1 MNDNFWT
8 VLKIVAAVGATFL
21 VYDILDSGSSVEID
35 KFSLIDSSIEKLGDI
50 LSASI
55 EDNDARREARSEFED
70 FSDLVSEGE
79 ISPDKI
85 EEIASSILNLRM
97 RKDSEVG
104 RGAKEIIRIIRRARA
119 TSSFIVESTEELEVK
134 LDSIAIRINNLRAFQ
149 EEYYQ
154 RFLHSKDLTDMKN
167 FHEQSEIKELDKIQI
182 VIEFDPVVTIQ
193 KTPLTANLRK
203 KSKIVIIG
211 ETFENVPP
219 LQITEN
225 LNIFIDY
232 TRLNM
237 MDSVKVVEFHKKINE
252 LKSFKPI
259 IHHILE
265 ENKEKSVKS
274 TTE

>member
-8 VLKIVAAVGATFL
+8 LLKIVAAVGVTFL
-21 VYDILDSGSSVEID
+21 VYEILDSGSSAETDNI
-35 KFSLIDSSIEKLGDI
+35 SLIDSSIEKLGNI

-79 ISPDKI
+79 IAPDKI

-97 RKDSEVG
+97 KKDSEVG
-104 RGAKEIIRIIRRARA
+104 KSAEEIIRIIRGARA
-119 TSSFIVESTEELEVK
+119 TSSFIVESPEEFEVK
-134 LDSIAIRINNLRAFQ
+134 LDSIAVRINNLRTFQ

-154 RFLHSKDLTDMKN
+154 RFLHSEDLTDLKN
-167 FHEQSEIKELDKIQI
+167 SAERSEIQELDKVQ
-182 VIEFDPVVTIQ
+182 VVVEYDPVVTIP
-193 KTPLTANLRK
+193 KTSLTANLRK

-232 TRLNM
+232 TILNM
-237 MDSVKVVEFHKKINE
+237 MDSLKVVEFHTKINE
-252 LKSFKPI
+252 LKSFKSI
-259 IHHILE
+259 IQHVLD
-265 ENKEKSVKS
+265 ENKEKSVNS
-274 TTE
+274 SSE

>member
-21 VYDILDSGSSVEID
+21 VYEILDSGSSVEID

-70 FSDLVSEGE
+70 FSDLVNEGE

-97 RKDSEVG
+97 RKDSEVA
-104 RGAKEIIRIIRRARA
+104 RSAIEIIRIIRRARA
-119 TSSFIVESTEELEVK
+119 TSSFIVESPEELEVT
-134 LDSIAIRINNLRAFQ
+134 LDSIAIRINNLSSFQ

-154 RFLHSKDLTDMKN
+154 RFLHSEDLTDMKN
-167 FHEQSEIKELDKIQI
+167 FAEQSRIKELDNIQV
-182 VIEFDPVVTIQ
+182 VIEYDPVVTIQ
-193 KTPLTANLRK
+193 KTPLIAKLRK

-225 LNIFIDY
+225 LNILIDY
-232 TRLNM
+232 TGLNM

-252 LKSFKPI
+252 LKSFKSI
-259 IHHILE
+259 IHHIRE
-265 ENKEKSVKS
+265 ENKEKSVNS
-274 TTE
+274 SSE